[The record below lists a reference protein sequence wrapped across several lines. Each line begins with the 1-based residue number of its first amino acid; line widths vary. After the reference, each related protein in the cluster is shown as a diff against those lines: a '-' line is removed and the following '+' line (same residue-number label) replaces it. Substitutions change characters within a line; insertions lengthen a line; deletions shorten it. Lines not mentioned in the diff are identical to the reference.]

1 MSLYD
6 ETLDTIKKNKE
17 VKESGSLLAIPFWR
31 MPNLSKV
38 LPGLRKGMY
47 SLISAGTKESYKK

>member
-6 ETLDTIKKNKE
+6 KTLDTIKKNKE
-17 VKESGSLLAIPFWR
+17 VKESGNLLAIPFWR

-38 LPGLRKGMY
+38 LPGIRHGMY
-47 SLISAGTKESYKK
+47 NIITSGTKQSLA